1 LFKIKKYDVHKPPCT
16 GTGAVE
22 DRTGGDAD
30 SAEDLTAAD
39 NTDEGCTSSGDGR
52 DGRATDEARL
62 LERGVELHALSAD
75 EEEGDDSEEEM
86 DGRDLTPEE
95 AAAAT
100 AVLDA
105 NDDDQEGLV
114 LTGGDWFNTIKQVA
128 KTNKEAEK
136 ELAARMKKA
145 KISQTSL
152 ENEVFEGEPSDQSSA
167 DAGPGVQRKDPPPF
181 QSPDPPPTLSKK
193 MDPDSIREQSQG
205 WKPAVEPEPDP
216 GADPALD
223 WDPAPDPSSDP
234 ESGPEA
240 DSDLK
245 LDPDPV
251 STSGK
256 K

>member
-1 LFKIKKYDVHKPPCT
+1 MNQQSTEVTGVTDKT

-181 QSPDPPPTLSKK
+181 QSPDPPPPHCQKNW
-193 MDPDSIREQSQG
+193 IRTR
-205 WKPAVEPEPDP
+205 
-216 GADPALD
+216 
-223 WDPAPDPSSDP
+223 
-234 ESGPEA
+234 SGNK
-240 DSDLK
+240 LK
-245 LDPDPV
+245 DGNQQWNRSRIRGRIRLWTWTRRRIRPRIRNR
-251 STSGK
+251 GRK
-256 K
+256 RIRI